1 MLPLRMKS
9 NGNQD
14 VANGG
19 NGADSRPAGSVHILV
34 PSRHSRSLAAAA
46 VPFHQISL
54 NATPTSPHPA
64 STQSIDAP
72 NLKMASIAAA
82 VSPIAAQLAL
92 ARTEK
97 STVRPR
103 TRESACS
110 DDAPIDGRI
119 GVQF

>member
-1 MLPLRMKS
+1 METRTWQTAGMGPT
-9 NGNQD
+9 
-14 VANGG
+14 
-19 NGADSRPAGSVHILV
+19 ADRQV
-34 PSRHSRSLAAAA
+34 PSTFWSQADIPGRSPQPL
-46 VPFHQISL
+46 F
-54 NATPTSPHPA
+54 
-64 STQSIDAP
+64 DAP